1 MIVKICGITRA
12 EDARMAA
19 ALGATAVGFIFW
31 AGSPRKI
38 APAAAAAIADEL
50 PEKMWKVGVFV
61 DAAPDE
67 IMKTIAQARLT
78 AVQLHGSEGPAQAAS
93 LNARVIKAMTLE
105 QIDEDVALDDWRG
118 IPILLD
124 AHDPIRK
131 GGTGRTIDWQRAA
144 SVAARHDVILAGGLR
159 AENVAEAV
167 AQVRPYGI
175 DVSSGV
181 ESSPGVKDH
190 QKLRRLFEAV
200 GGLIVGGRTGRSADV
215 TEHM

>member
-1 MIVKICGITRA
+1 
-12 EDARMAA
+12 
-19 ALGATAVGFIFW
+19 VGFIFW

-38 APAAAAAIADEL
+38 TAAAAAAIADAL
-50 PEKMWKVGVFV
+50 PEDVWKVGVFV

-67 IMKTIAQARLT
+67 IKKTIAQARLT
-78 AVQLHGSEGPAQAAS
+78 AVQLHGSESPAQAAG

-105 QIDEDVALDDWRG
+105 QIDENVALDDWQG

-124 AHDPIRK
+124 AHDPISK
-131 GGTGRTIDWQRAA
+131 GGTGRTIDWRRAA
-144 SVAARHDVILAGGLR
+144 KVASRHDVILAGGLR

-200 GGLIVGGRTGRSADV
+200 RGSIVSARTGRSADGTHV
-215 TEHM
+215 GRTSRSSQD